1 MKPIALVTGAS
12 GGIGAA
18 VARRLAEH
26 GYAVV
31 LQYHHNRDAALSV
44 ASAFCDDTP
53 YLCVACDLRSDD
65 SVSKMVESI
74 HQHLGT
80 VSVLVNCAG
89 VALPQ
94 MLFSDTTDEDYARV
108 FDVNVRGTMRVT
120 KTLLDDLRQ
129 HENAA
134 VVNLSSIWGVS
145 GGSCEVL
152 YSASKAAIVGF
163 SKALG
168 ARAVRRARQ
177 LRCARVHP
185 DRDERASVRV
195 RSERVLRRS
204 PAEPDR
210 HARGRRRRCAVPC
223 KRAIHDRTGPSL
235 RRRLYRLNHLK
246 SDRGSTPRSLSVHL
260 LKTRFLT
267 GG

>member
-163 SKALG
+163 SKAL
-168 ARAVRRARQ
+168 ARELA
-177 LRCARVHP
+177 P
-185 DRDERASVRV
+185 SGVRV
-195 RSERVLRRS
+195 NCVAPGFIPTAMNAHLSASDLNAFCAEVPLNRIGTPEDVADAVLYLVN
-204 PAEPDR
+204 
-210 HARGRRRRCAVPC
+210 ARYT
-223 KRAIHDRTGPSL
+223 TGQ
-235 RRRLYRLNHLK
+235 
-246 SDRGSTPRSLSVHL
+246 VL
-260 LKTRFLT
+260 LCD
-267 GG
+267 GGYTV